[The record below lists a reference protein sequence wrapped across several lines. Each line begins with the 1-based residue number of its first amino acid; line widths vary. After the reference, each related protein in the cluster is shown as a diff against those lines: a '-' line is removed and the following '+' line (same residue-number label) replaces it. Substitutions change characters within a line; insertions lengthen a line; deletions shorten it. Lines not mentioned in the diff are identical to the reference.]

1 MHAAFAAWNA
11 GELGSTLSGPT
22 PQKLRPRLTESGK
35 FLMPWLRMHFANST
49 SWAVVTGD
57 DPASGVLPGL
67 ELEHATT
74 AKAITVRTAEIAT
87 IRRAGGR
94 RRDQAARVLPVAPVP
109 AWTAISLTRSAAFV
123 IALSLVCS

>member
-1 MHAAFAAWNA
+1 
-11 GELGSTLSGPT
+11 
-22 PQKLRPRLTESGK
+22 
-35 FLMPWLRMHFANST
+35 MPWLRMHFANST

-74 AKAITVRTAEIAT
+74 AKAITLRTAEIAT

>member
-22 PQKLRPRLTESGK
+22 REKLNPPLTGSGK
-35 FLMPWLRMHFANST
+35 FLTSWLRMQCANST
-49 SWAVVTGD
+49 SWAVVIGD

-67 ELEHATT
+67 ELEHPTT

-94 RRDQAARVLPVAPVP
+94 RRVL
-109 AWTAISLTRSAAFV
+109 R
-123 IALSLVCS
+123 IAEL